1 MNIVYRAAELL
12 IASPGCDFKTMG
24 TQLSL
29 LMLAGQVNQDE
40 YTKLCTL
47 MDEQQNKGTDETQ
60 AEA

>member
-12 IASPGCDFKTMG
+12 IISPSCDFETMG

-29 LMLAGQVNQDE
+29 LMLNKQVSQGE
-40 YTKLCTL
+40 YTKLCAL
-47 MDEQQNKGTDETQ
+47 MDEQQNKVTDETQ

>member
-12 IASPGCDFKTMG
+12 ITSPSCNFEEMG

-29 LMLAGQVNQDE
+29 LMLNKQVSQDE
-40 YTKLCTL
+40 YSKLCAL
-47 MDEQQNKGTDETQ
+47 MDKQQKETDETQ